1 MKKKPIWAL
10 RWGLP
15 VVCLLF
21 ALFFYTAIPGFSFS
35 GLMSLGICGILL
47 CYNFFTLLS
56 PRFPKPV
63 KLGPKTTAWRVED
76 IVALIERIGSS
87 SNEMDSFK
95 PI

>member
-1 MKKKPIWAL
+1 MKEQ
-10 RWGLP
+10 LP
-15 VVCLLF
+15 RSGFMRLPKVLQL
-21 ALFFYTAIPGFSFS
+21 IPVSKSAWWQGCRD
-35 GLMSLGICGILL
+35 G
-47 CYNFFTLLS
+47 
-56 PRFPKPV
+56 RFPKPV

>member
-1 MKKKPIWAL
+1 MKDQ
-10 RWGLP
+10 LP
-15 VVCLLF
+15 LSGFIRLPLVLQL
-21 ALFFYTAIPGFSFS
+21 IPVSKSTWWQGCRE
-35 GLMSLGICGILL
+35 G
-47 CYNFFTLLS
+47 
-56 PRFPKPV
+56 RFPKPI

>member
-1 MKKKPIWAL
+1 MKDQ
-10 RWGLP
+10 LP
-15 VVCLLF
+15 LSGFMRLPHVLHL
-21 ALFFYTAIPGFSFS
+21 IPVSKSAWWQGCRD
-35 GLMSLGICGILL
+35 G
-47 CYNFFTLLS
+47 
-56 PRFPKPV
+56 RFPKPV

>member
-1 MKKKPIWAL
+1 MKDQ
-10 RWGLP
+10 LP
-15 VVCLLF
+15 LSGFMRLPQVLQL
-21 ALFFYTAIPGFSFS
+21 IPASKS
-35 GLMSLGICGILL
+35 AWWLGCREG
-47 CYNFFTLLS
+47 
-56 PRFPKPV
+56 RFPKLV